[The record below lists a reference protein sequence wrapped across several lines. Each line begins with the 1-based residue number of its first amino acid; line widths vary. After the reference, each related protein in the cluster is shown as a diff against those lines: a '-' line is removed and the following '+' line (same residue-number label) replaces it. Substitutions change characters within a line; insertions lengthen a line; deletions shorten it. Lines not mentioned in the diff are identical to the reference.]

1 MSNVVEL
8 PNREQIYIE
17 ASLWIAKLD
26 RELSEEERRQLQ
38 RWLHQHKEH
47 ARVLMEMAALW
58 DKMDSLA
65 RLADLF
71 QPPAAKSR
79 HYWRYGAVAASLV
92 IALLGTGLWTQG
104 KHLDEKLATTE
115 VVATGQMA
123 EGIYETAVGEQSS
136 VNLPDGSQLVL
147 NTNSRVHMKYT
158 AEQRLFVLERG
169 EINIEVAH
177 NKQRPL
183 SVIAGDKMVQAV
195 GTAFNVR
202 IHNAQ
207 EVALLVTDGKV
218 LVAEHQKPEPIDQI
232 KAQRLTTKAL
242 AVSKNEKILLGAPKA
257 NIAHVNDAEIGA
269 ELSWR
274 RGNIVFSGETLEQA
288 LSEISRYTSVEFEVD
303 NSDLKRKRI
312 AGMFKT
318 GDIEGLLQ
326 SLEQNFNIHSEHLGS
341 NKVRLSAE

>member
-1 MSNVVEL
+1 
-8 PNREQIYIE
+8 
-17 ASLWIAKLD
+17 
-26 RELSEEERRQLQ
+26 
-38 RWLHQHKEH
+38 
-47 ARVLMEMAALW
+47 MEMAALW

-71 QPPAAKSR
+71 QPPAAKPKFN
-79 HYWRYGAVAASLV
+79 WRYGAVAASLAIV
-92 IALLGTGLWTQG
+92 LLSAGIWTQSAR
-104 KHLDEKLATTE
+104 LDNTLAPTE
-115 VVATGQMA
+115 AVASTQIA

-177 NKQRPL
+177 NKSRPL
-183 SVIAGDKMVQAV
+183 SVMAGDKMVQAV

-202 IHNAQ
+202 MHNAK

-218 LVAEHQKPEPIDQI
+218 LVAEHQKREPIDQI
-232 KAQRLTTKAL
+232 KAPRLTAKSL
-242 AVSKNEKILLGAPKA
+242 AVSKNEKVVLGTTKA
-257 NIAHVNDAEIGA
+257 KVVHVNDAEMGA

-274 RGNIVFSGETLEQA
+274 RGNIVFSGQTLEDA
-288 LSEISRYTSVEFEVD
+288 LAEISRYTSVQFELGD
-303 NSDLKRKRI
+303 SDIKRRRI

-318 GDIEGLLQ
+318 GDIDGLLQ
-326 SLEQNFNIHSEHLGS
+326 SLEQNFGIRSERLDA